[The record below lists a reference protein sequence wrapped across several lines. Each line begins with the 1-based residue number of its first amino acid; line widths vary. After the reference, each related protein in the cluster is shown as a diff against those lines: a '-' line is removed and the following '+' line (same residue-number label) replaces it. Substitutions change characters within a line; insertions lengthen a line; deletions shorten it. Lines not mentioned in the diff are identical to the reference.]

1 MILHCTRN
9 MDEMREIAEATPVLS
24 GKARE
29 RAERA
34 LQALAAPKPL
44 EVASVQSRIDSALS
58 G

>member
-1 MILHCTRN
+1 
-9 MDEMREIAEATPVLS
+9 VLS

-34 LQALAAPKPL
+34 LQALTAPKPL
-44 EVASVQSRIDSALS
+44 EVAAVQSRIDSALS